1 MFYRPI
7 NLIHE
12 TKDRWVY
19 AIAFGA
25 LTGQFLYLILDGNI
39 LASAGP
45 IGNIWRGTGL
55 KLNVILIL
63 HYDKFFIRFNIGIVL
78 ILLMMIYPL
87 VYFALFASIHGTI
100 QIVSQVIGF
109 VYVSLA

>member
-1 MFYRPI
+1 MCVHAALAVLYCILFSYPVFYRPI

-63 HYDKFFIRFNIGIVL
+63 HYGNFLFVL
-78 ILLMMIYPL
+78 I
-87 VYFALFASIHGTI
+87 
-100 QIVSQVIGF
+100 
-109 VYVSLA
+109 